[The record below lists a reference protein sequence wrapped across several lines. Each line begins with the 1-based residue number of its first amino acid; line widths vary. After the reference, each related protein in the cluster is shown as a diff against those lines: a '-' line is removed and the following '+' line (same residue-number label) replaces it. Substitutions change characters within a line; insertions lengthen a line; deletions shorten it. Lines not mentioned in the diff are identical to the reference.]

1 MTGISAATDNIFH
14 IMKKHITIL
23 TTVYLL
29 LSTLFSLKAHAEDIA
44 AKYPKLFQSLS
55 ALKPGDIVN
64 LADLGIRID
73 YKEDNVYREPGSYY
87 ILHPRDLDIK
97 STDATPYRKDF
108 PALHLNLPLLPEN
121 SPTTWL
127 VISDQPESLKVDNE
141 YLDGK
146 GSGIDGLYGKATA
159 PAGKRMRFLADHY
172 NQSGQT
178 KWLKVFVTSKE
189 DTTLNVHKKGCSVA
203 GDTIVAGSIADQI
216 SHQVNVSDIREINAG
231 TPALLGQWGPIKNED
246 TAVVLYE
253 MTPGRD
259 VTFWT
264 VITDESSLVSPSV
277 EDLEALP
284 KLKSARWK
292 DREEKLRTLVKKDRF
307 PSRYNRVMECFIHAR
322 GLFQFPDRYCTSVY
336 DYAKSNQWMQVYSP
350 FEYTEGTDELTSDGN
365 PVNTNNRGNYGCYIR
380 TNIKLKSLPEG
391 VSRVA
396 VVMINTS
403 DTLGGIF
410 KATLNRTSGTS
421 FVFSKASL
429 SNEIV
434 SQKKAVLL
442 WSGEAAAGDDLD
454 VQFFT
459 LANTSVR
466 PWYLVIPV
474 P

>member
-1 MTGISAATDNIFH
+1 
-14 IMKKHITIL
+14 MKKYFLIL
-23 TTVYLL
+23 SSIFVI
-29 LSTLFSLKAHAEDIA
+29 SSLFFSSQASGADIP
-44 AKYPKLFQSLS
+44 AKYPRLFQSLS
-55 ALKPGDIVN
+55 GMNPGDIVN

-73 YKEDNVYREPGSYY
+73 YKEENIYREPGSCY
-87 ILHPRDLDIK
+87 IIFPRDLDIK
-97 STDATPYRKDF
+97 CTEDAPYRKDF
-108 PALHLNLPLLPEN
+108 PGLHLNLPLLPEN
-121 SPTTWL
+121 SPTTYL
-127 VISDQPESLKVDNE
+127 VMSDQPESLKVDNE
-141 YLDGK
+141 YLEGK

-178 KWLKVFVTSKE
+178 KWLKVFMTSKE
-189 DTTLNVHKKGCSVA
+189 DTTINIHKKGSSVA

-216 SHQVNVSDIREINAG
+216 SHQVTVSDIREIRAD
-231 TPALLGQWGPIKNED
+231 TPTLLGQWGPVKNED

-253 MTPGRD
+253 MTPGKD

-264 VITDESSLVSPSV
+264 VITDENTLNSPSTA
-277 EDLEALP
+277 DLEALP
-284 KLKSARWK
+284 KLKSSRWR

-307 PSRYNRVMECFIHAR
+307 PSRYNRVLECFIHAR
-322 GLFQFPDRYCTSVY
+322 GLFQFPDRYCTSSY
-336 DYAKSNQWMQVYSP
+336 DYIRNNQWVQVYSP
-350 FEYTEGTDELTSDGN
+350 FEYTDGVDELTVDGN

-391 VSRVA
+391 VHNVA

-410 KATLNRTSGTS
+410 KATLNRTTGTS

-434 SQKKAVLL
+434 TQKKAVLL
-442 WSGEAAAGDDLD
+442 WRGEAAAGDELD

-466 PWYLVIPV
+466 PWYLVIPM